1 MTSYPAHLLAP
12 AATIAA
18 AFIAGCVAFLV
29 AVLSKEQK
37 TSEFRQQWI
46 DGLRTD
52 ISDVI
57 GEVTILAFLHSKKE
71 GEPVLPGELSDR
83 YENLVKIRS
92 LVARIELRIN
102 PKEHRDFVD
111 SLQALKRA
119 TDEKSNFHDEVDALT
134 IESQKLLKKE
144 WNVVKSGE
152 LTFRAT
158 KVAAAA
164 LVCAALLAGAGT
176 IFFDLLR
183 NQQGPT
189 PAASTKSAP

>member
-1 MTSYPAHLLAP
+1 MDRWIENRHLRRYWRSDDS
-12 AATIAA
+12 
-18 AFIAGCVAFLV
+18 C
-29 AVLSKEQK
+29 LSTLK
-37 TSEFRQQWI
+37 
-46 DGLRTD
+46 
-52 ISDVI
+52 
-57 GEVTILAFLHSKKE
+57 KKE
-71 GEPVLPGELSDR
+71 NLFSLARMSDR